1 MEVGGTYGLDVCRKR
16 PADVFAANWMLGKPA
31 VFNFT
36 VTSQLVSNNLSEA
49 SVLAG

>member
-1 MEVGGTYGLDVCRKR
+1 MGLMYVANDQW
-16 PADVFAANWMLGKPA
+16 DVFAANWMLGKPA

>member
-1 MEVGGTYGLDVCRKR
+1 MGLMYVANDQR
-16 PADVFAANWMLGKPA
+16 DVFAANWMLGKPA